1 MINFAHRGASS
12 DYPENTL
19 LAFEEGIKCGASG
32 IELDVQKTK
41 DNKIV
46 VIHDEEVERTFKGK
60 GLVKDFTLRELK
72 ELQTR
77 RALFEGVQGTGI
89 PTLEEVLNLIR
100 NSDVILN
107 IELKTDMIHYAGI
120 EQDVI
125 NMIEDYEMK
134 ERVRKH
140 QASRPIEW
148 KTYEIYKDIYKI
160 IKDISEKHQT
170 VILDC
175 ITLLVNNLMFT
186 DGIDIDNAS
195 EEEINE
201 LEAYIQDQIKKLME
215 EVKKTD
221 LYFVMVTNE
230 IGLGVVPGY
239 KLGRVYCDF
248 VGRINQMLG
257 KLSDEVYF
265 VVCGIPTKIK
275 G

>member
-1 MINFAHRGASS
+1 MS
-12 DYPENTL
+12 
-19 LAFEEGIKCGASG
+19 K
-32 IELDVQKTK
+32 
-41 DNKIV
+41 
-46 VIHDEEVERTFKGK
+46 
-60 GLVKDFTLRELK
+60 
-72 ELQTR
+72 
-77 RALFEGVQGTGI
+77 
-89 PTLEEVLNLIR
+89 
-100 NSDVILN
+100 VILVTGGARSGKSGFAESLCKN
-107 IELKTDMIHYAGI
+107 QNNSTAYIATSVAFD
-120 EQDVI
+120 D
-125 NMIEDYEMK
+125 EMK

-140 QASRPIEW
+140 QASRPKEW
-148 KTYEIYKDIYKI
+148 KTYEFYKDIYKI

>member
-1 MINFAHRGASS
+1 MS
-12 DYPENTL
+12 
-19 LAFEEGIKCGASG
+19 K
-32 IELDVQKTK
+32 
-41 DNKIV
+41 
-46 VIHDEEVERTFKGK
+46 
-60 GLVKDFTLRELK
+60 
-72 ELQTR
+72 
-77 RALFEGVQGTGI
+77 
-89 PTLEEVLNLIR
+89 
-100 NSDVILN
+100 VILVTGGARSGKSGFAESLCKN
-107 IELKTDMIHYAGI
+107 QNNSTAYIATSVAFD
-120 EQDVI
+120 D
-125 NMIEDYEMK
+125 EMK

-140 QASRPIEW
+140 QASRPKEW

-239 KLGRVYCDF
+239 KLGWS
-248 VGRINQMLG
+248 
-257 KLSDEVYF
+257 K
-265 VVCGIPTKIK
+265 
-275 G
+275 